1 MVPVAEQK
9 IRDLLEISLPWQ
21 LDKRINKTMGE
32 SGSIGKQFGQ
42 GKGRVYTLLDVGQWK
57 RERKG
62 ERLSRATCIGKL
74 NASAA
79 NSIDWFGPLTFS
91 FDT

>member
-1 MVPVAEQK
+1 MGKKFETYSKYLSRGNWISELIKRWEKVA
-9 IRDLLEISLPWQ
+9 LLVSNLAREKDEFILYWL
-21 LDKRINKTMGE
+21 LDN
-32 SGSIGKQFGQ
+32 GSVK
-42 GKGRVYTLLDVGQWK
+42 GKGSDCLGLPV
-57 RERKG
+57 
-62 ERLSRATCIGKL
+62 SGKL